1 MRKFGS
7 DLITRYLEAFEMGI
21 DEHSGQAMLS
31 IDDDARCEVEAL
43 KLLVRVFVIRRPG
56 LAVVQHG
63 QEEMIQQLFKCYYE
77 AGAPGEAGDRRL
89 FPPEAKERLAGS
101 KNDRERAR
109 VVVDLIAGLTEAGAT
124 KLYQRL
130 TGGSSSASAL
140 DATAN
145 FG

>member
-1 MRKFGS
+1 
-7 DLITRYLEAFEMGI
+7 LITRYLEAFKLGV
-21 DEHSGQAMLS
+21 DERSGQAVLS

-63 QEEMIQQLFKCYYE
+63 QAEMIQQLFRRYYE
-77 AGAPGEAGDRRL
+77 AGAPGEAGDRRV
-89 FPPEAKERLAGS
+89 FPPEAKERLAS
-101 KNDRERAR
+101 SETDRERAR
-109 VVVDLIAGLTEAGAT
+109 VVVDLIAGLTEAGAV
-124 KLYQRL
+124 KLHQRL
-130 TGGSSSASAL
+130 TGGSSSARAL